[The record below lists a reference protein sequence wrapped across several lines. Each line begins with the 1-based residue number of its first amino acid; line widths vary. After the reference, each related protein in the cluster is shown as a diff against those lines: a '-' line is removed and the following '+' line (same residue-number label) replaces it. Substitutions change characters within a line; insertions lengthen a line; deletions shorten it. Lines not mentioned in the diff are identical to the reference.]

1 MLENPSVDSSA
12 AAVNMATVKRYAP
25 PNQRNR
31 LLGRRKS
38 VGDRLEPASTYANDG
53 ERNHISCTKANSMV
67 DHGYAGVNKRPGEIH
82 CSRLIP
88 LHGCSD
94 SEAFQ
99 LLNNRWTAVLS
110 AYNNLGEDSVERPV
124 LYTKKNASAWGRAFL
139 PQLPTVSSGLRRD
152 FLSELQQAMNNA
164 NSGP

>member
-38 VGDRLEPASTYANDG
+38 VGEPASTYANDG

-99 LLNNRWTAVLS
+99 LLNNQ
-110 AYNNLGEDSVERPV
+110 RPV

>member
-38 VGDRLEPASTYANDG
+38 VGEPASTYANDG

-110 AYNNLGEDSVERPV
+110 AYNNLGEDSV
-124 LYTKKNASAWGRAFL
+124 
-139 PQLPTVSSGLRRD
+139 
-152 FLSELQQAMNNA
+152 A
-164 NSGP
+164 NSFEWFAEGFLKRTPTGNEQCKFWSMTNTKTTEDLLWLFLLDSGAFEP

>member
-1 MLENPSVDSSA
+1 MLEIPSVDSSA
-12 AAVNMATVKRYAP
+12 AAVNIATVKRYAP

-38 VGDRLEPASTYANDG
+38 VGEPASTYANDG
-53 ERNHISCTKANSMV
+53 EKNHISSTKANSMV
-67 DHGYAGVNKRPGEIH
+67 DHGDAGVNKLSGEIH

-99 LLNNRWTAVLS
+99 LLNNQ
-110 AYNNLGEDSVERPV
+110 RPV
-124 LYTKKNASAWGRAFL
+124 LYTKKSASAWGQAFL
-139 PQLPTVSSGLRRD
+139 PHLPTVSSGLRRD
-152 FLSELQQAMNNA
+152 LSSELQQAMNNA
-164 NSGP
+164 NSGL